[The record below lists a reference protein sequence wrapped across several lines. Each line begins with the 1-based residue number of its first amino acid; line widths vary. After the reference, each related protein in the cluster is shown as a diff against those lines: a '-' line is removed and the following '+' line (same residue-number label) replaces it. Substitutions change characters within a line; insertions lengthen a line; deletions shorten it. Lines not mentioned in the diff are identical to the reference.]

1 MIETAV
7 DYLKETVCQKDHC
20 TGCMLCQDICGHG
33 AIEIEDS
40 LFSYNAYINA
50 DKCINCGVCQK
61 LCPQNTYKD
70 FDPPLLW
77 QEGWCAD
84 PEERKKSSSGGVA
97 TAVAKAFAAKGGIV
111 CSCMF
116 EEGTFRFGFAYSPQ
130 ECDQFRGSKYVKS
143 APKGVYRQI
152 KRWITDEQKPV
163 LFIGLPCQVAAVKQ
177 FVGKKDLLYC
187 IDLICHGTPSPRI
200 LDSFLKDEG
209 YRGVSAFTQ
218 MDFRSKDQFYLR
230 QGEQHISQKPFQDR
244 YTSCFL
250 KCVDYTESCYHCK
263 YAASQRISDLTLG
276 DSWGSDLDPAELSR
290 GVSLLLCQTEKGQE
304 LLHSANLYLK
314 DADPQKAIAANQQLM
329 HPSCKPAER
338 DRLMR
343 LLSEGKSF
351 SCAFARAYPTQF
363 AKQCIKVLLWRCGIK
378 IKKD

>member
-1 MIETAV
+1 M
-7 DYLKETVCQKDHC
+7 KETVCQKDHC

-40 LFSYNAYINA
+40 LFSYNAYING
-50 DKCINCGVCQK
+50 DKCINCGVCRK
-61 LCPQNTYKD
+61 LCPQNTYEG
-70 FDPPLLW
+70 FRPPVLW

-111 CSCMF
+111 CSCVF
-116 EEGTFRFGFAYSPQ
+116 EDGTFRFDFASAPQ

-143 APKGVYRQI
+143 TPKGVYRQI

-177 FVGKKDLLYC
+177 FIGKQDLLYC

-230 QGEQHISQKPFQDR
+230 QGEQRISGKPFQDR

-250 KCVDYTESCYHCK
+250 KCVDYTENCYHCK

-290 GVSLLLCQTEKGQE
+290 GVSLVLCQTEKGKE

-314 DADPQKAIAANQQLM
+314 DVDPQKAIAANQQLM

-343 LLSEGKSF
+343 LLSEGKAF
-351 SCAFARAYPTQF
+351 SYAFARAYPVRF
-363 AKQCIKVLLWRCGIK
+363 AKQCIKALLWRCGIR
-378 IKKD
+378 IKKG